1 MDPQMKKGVLE
12 PLVLA
17 ILKQGDA
24 YGYQLSERVANIV
37 DLAETALYPVLRRL
51 QAQGM
56 LETYAVEHNGRLRKY
71 YRITE
76 SGRKRWRGYV
86 EELSALERII
96 RMVKTGGKNDGAET

>member
-17 ILKQGDA
+17 ILKEGDT
-24 YGYQLSERVANIV
+24 YGYELSERVAGIV

-76 SGRKRWRGYV
+76 SGRTRWRQYV
-86 EELSALERII
+86 EELSGLERVI
-96 RMVKTGGKNDGAET
+96 RMIARGRKDDGGET